1 MTHHENFSFT
11 YPLPFKKADGP
22 TILRGNDDCPRGR
35 LLFRTEA
42 MTILAGAGAF
52 MLVGRVAFGQEDTCI
67 VRPELTEEP
76 YCV

>member
-1 MTHHENFSFT
+1 
-11 YPLPFKKADGP
+11 
-22 TILRGNDDCPRGR
+22 
-35 LLFRTEA
+35 

-76 YCV
+76 YYVEDKLERSDIRIDSSDGTATPGLNEALSFAKFLIC